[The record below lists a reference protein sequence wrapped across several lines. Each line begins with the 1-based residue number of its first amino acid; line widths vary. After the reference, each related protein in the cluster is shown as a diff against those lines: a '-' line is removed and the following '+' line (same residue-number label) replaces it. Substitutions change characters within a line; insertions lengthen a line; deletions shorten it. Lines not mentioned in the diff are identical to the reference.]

1 MKIYIVMMD
10 DWHSTLSQIYAV
22 YSSKEKAAKVVEECN
37 KNMDNIEYYVIE
49 EWME

>member
-10 DWHSTLSQIYAV
+10 DWSSTFNKIYGI
-22 YSSKEKAAKVVEECN
+22 YSSKERANKVAEEAN
-37 KNMDNIEYYVIE
+37 KNMDNVEYYVIE

>member
-10 DWHSTLSQIYAV
+10 EWSSTLNKIYGI
-22 YSSKEKAAKVVEECN
+22 YSSREKADKVVEEGN